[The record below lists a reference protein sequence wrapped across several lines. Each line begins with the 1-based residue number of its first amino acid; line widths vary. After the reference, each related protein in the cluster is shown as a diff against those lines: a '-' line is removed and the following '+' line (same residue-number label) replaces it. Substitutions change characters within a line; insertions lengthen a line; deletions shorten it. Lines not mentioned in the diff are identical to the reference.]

1 MAIAIVINTLT
12 DKAVYR
18 WRETFISDVRLPA
31 MSLVL
36 RLCASRKGGTGG
48 GGQVSAL
55 SLGSMAAS
63 GLGLDKL
70 LLGAG
75 WAFSLLLCTKGPR
88 KQSSCLVGPP
98 FLTVKLFSWSR
109 QALAG

>member
-12 DKAVYR
+12 NKAVYR
-18 WRETFISDVRLPA
+18 RHETFISDVRLPA
-31 MSLVL
+31 MSLGL
-36 RLCASRKGGTGG
+36 RLCASRKGGTGR

-70 LLGAG
+70 LLAPLPKVA
-75 WAFSLLLCTKGPR
+75 WPLLGLALIN
-88 KQSSCLVGPP
+88 SCLELGWP
-98 FLTVKLFSWSR
+98 FLSSFAQKSR
-109 QALAG
+109 ENNPPAL

>member
-1 MAIAIVINTLT
+1 MEFSWRLQLSVNTLT

-31 MSLVL
+31 MSLGL
-36 RLCASRKGGTGG
+36 RLCTSRKGGTGE

-70 LLGAG
+70 LLGRFLSSFAQ
-75 WAFSLLLCTKGPR
+75 KGR
-88 KQSSCLVGPP
+88 ENNPP
-98 FLTVKLFSWSR
+98 
-109 QALAG
+109 AL